1 MELYRWASLGMSII
15 WLLITLILAGI
26 WSGVMRLEGNEEGV
40 IPGSSYD
47 TFAEVVLW
55 LMFAQCFL
63 QILTACLPK
72 SFLRSAPP
80 APFIAFIPIILVGVV
95 NTILLIILLSKII
108 SLLSESL
115 RFIN

>member
-26 WSGVMRLEGNEEGV
+26 WSGLMRLAGKEGV
-40 IPGSSYD
+40 LGDSSYD
-47 TFAEVVLW
+47 TLAEVVLW

-80 APFIAFIPIILVGVV
+80 VLFIVFIPTILVGVV
-95 NTILLIILLSKII
+95 STILLIILLSKII
-108 SLLSESL
+108 SLLSERL